1 MEDVLGALDYVEAKH
16 ISDGWRDA
24 AAVTH
29 DERLAA
35 RVVSREMSVD
45 VRVGAE
51 LLDEGHLQPDGTIEA
66 TREAFGP
73 ETECHGLEAGSVC
86 RIKRFLAQRY
96 YDIA

>member
-1 MEDVLGALDYVEAKH
+1 MEDVLGALNYVEAKR

-35 RVVSREMSVD
+35 RVVSREMSVY

-51 LLDEGHLQPDGTIEA
+51 LLDERHLQPDGTIEA
-66 TREAFGP
+66 TREAFRP
-73 ETECHGLEAGSVC
+73 ETVSCS
-86 RIKRFLAQRY
+86 
-96 YDIA
+96 